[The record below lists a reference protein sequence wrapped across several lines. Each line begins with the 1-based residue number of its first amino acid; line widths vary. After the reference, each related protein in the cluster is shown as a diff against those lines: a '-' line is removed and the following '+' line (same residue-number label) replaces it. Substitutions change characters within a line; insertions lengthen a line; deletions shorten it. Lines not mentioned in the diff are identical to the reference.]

1 MVENII
7 HYSHMLGYHS
17 VMSYDECGRVV
28 HRPYSSCI
36 SSIQNPME
44 TLLSSS
50 CQLGLRVWL
59 SCLRLSCY
67 ILSLL

>member
-1 MVENII
+1 MII
-7 HYSHMLGYHS
+7 SHDKHGK
-17 VMSYDECGRVV
+17 VV
-28 HRPYSSCI
+28 YRPYSSCI
-36 SSIQNPME
+36 SSVQNPME

>member
-1 MVENII
+1 
-7 HYSHMLGYHS
+7 MLGYHS

-36 SSIQNPME
+36 SSVQNPME

-50 CQLGLRVWL
+50 CQLGLRV
-59 SCLRLSCY
+59 
-67 ILSLL
+67 